1 MTPAANTRKAKPKA
15 KNARSAKPTGSPSPK
30 KKRPGPSKKSV
41 SQGGAG
47 AKSTAGQSTGK
58 KPKSKSNTKKS
69 SAKRRGS
76 AGSGTRA
83 PRTRGQWALLVA
95 KWSAIT
101 GFLLAALGTAGLAGM
116 LWYYGSD
123 PNLPRIADLRD
134 YKPAQVNRVVT
145 ADGKLIGEIFEKR
158 RSRVTFE
165 ELPDSLVNAFIS
177 AEDKGFWKHEGIDY
191 IGMVRAALVNVRE
204 GKKKQGASTIT
215 QQVVKNLLLTPERSF
230 RRKFQEILLAR
241 RMEKAL
247 SKEEILMLYANE
259 IFFGHGRYG
268 VQEAARYYFGKN
280 VGDLN
285 VGESALLAGLPKGP
299 NNYSPKKPKNHQRA
313 KDRQSY
319 VLQEMMHN
327 GYLMQEEAQHWIDEP
342 IAVVADSNPEVG
354 SAPEFVELA
363 KAELLDNI
371 GEESLAES
379 GAEVVVTVDL
389 EVQELARKA
398 LQENLRK
405 YDERKGY
412 GWPIKKLRENKIKL
426 ELVRMAKRLPKK
438 GPKKGKVYRAVV
450 VKAHDEDGE
459 ITVDLGDFKAGVLLV
474 GDMEARYNP
483 DKEAA
488 SERFPR
494 GSLVRV
500 MLGNAGEDTE
510 AKHSARQV
518 VLAPGPEGAVVV
530 IDAKTRR
537 VRALIG
543 GYDTRLAGFNRATMA
558 KRQAGSTF
566 KPFVYAAAI
575 DSGDFTAASIV
586 NDAPEVYDL
595 WKPEN
600 YKKGAFAGPVRLR
613 HALNKSINTVA
624 IRVAHDIGPQRV
636 RELANALGIQSELPE
651 GLSLALGS
659 GEVTPL
665 ELTNAFASF
674 TAAGRHAPPRAI
686 ESLGGVKIEGP
697 DGTQALRPE
706 VAHVVVDM
714 MRTVMTKGTGSKA
727 SVLGMDLAGKTGT
740 SNNARDAWF
749 VGMSP
754 DVVIGVWVGF
764 DDFRQELG
772 SKEGGS
778 RTALPV
784 FIDIMKELGS
794 RTARFAR
801 PPGVEVL
808 RIDEASGLL
817 AADGVVAGSYKE
829 VFLEGSAPTE
839 VAPTA
844 DEVGADDAI
853 LDQYG
858 DFDAPIPTPEVLT
871 PPVSPSVSGV
881 P

>member
-1 MTPAANTRKAKPKA
+1 MTPTANTRKAKPKA
-15 KNARSAKPTGSPSPK
+15 KTARSSKATSTPSGPK
-30 KKRPGPSKKSV
+30 KKSAGAGSKSAAAKSKKPN
-41 SQGGAG
+41 A
-47 AKSTAGQSTGK
+47 
-58 KPKSKSNTKKS
+58 KKS
-69 SAKRRGS
+69 SAKRRGKS
-76 AGSGTRA
+76 GGGTRA
-83 PRTRGQWALLVA
+83 PRTGGQWALLIA
-95 KWSAIT
+95 KWGAIV
-101 GFLLAALGTAGLAGM
+101 GFLLAALGAAGLAGM
-116 LWYYGSD
+116 FWYYGSD
-123 PNLPRIADLRD
+123 PKLPRIAGLHD

-145 ADGKLIGEIFEKR
+145 SDGKLIGEIFEQR
-158 RSRVTFE
+158 RSRVNFD
-165 ELPDSLVNAFIS
+165 ELPESLVNAFVS
-177 AEDKGFWKHEGIDY
+177 AEDKGFWEHEGIDY
-191 IGMVRAALVNVRE
+191 IGMLRAAIVNVRE

-241 RMEKAL
+241 RLEKTL

-268 VQEAARYYFGKN
+268 VQEAARYYFGKE
-280 VGDLN
+280 VGELT

-299 NNYSPKKPKNHQRA
+299 NHYSPKKPKNHERA
-313 KDRQSY
+313 KERQSY

-327 GYLMQEEAQHWIDEP
+327 GYLTPEEAQRWIDEP
-342 IAVVADSNPEVG
+342 IAVVADANPEVG
-354 SAPEFVELA
+354 AAPEFVELA
-363 KAELLDNI
+363 KAELMESI
-371 GEESLAES
+371 GAAGLTQS

-389 EVQELARKA
+389 EVQALARKA
-398 LQENLRK
+398 LQENLRD
-405 YDERKGY
+405 YDKRKGY
-412 GWPIKKLRENKIKL
+412 GRPLKKLRTNQIDL
-426 ELVRMAKRLPKK
+426 ELVRMTKRLGKK
-438 GPKKGKVYRAVV
+438 GPKKDKVYHGIVL
-450 VKAHDEDGE
+450 KAHDADSE
-459 ITVDLGDFKAGVLLV
+459 ITVDLGGYKAGILLM
-474 GDMEARYNP
+474 GDDEERYNP
-483 DKEAA
+483 EKKSA

-494 GSLVRV
+494 GSVVRV
-500 MLGNAGEDTE
+500 MLGKAAADGHEEKTP
-510 AKHSARQV
+510 KHSDKQL
-518 VLAPGPEGAVVV
+518 VLAPGPEGAVVI
-530 IDAKTRR
+530 IDPKTRR

-624 IRVAHDIGPQRV
+624 IRVCHDIGPERV
-636 RELANALGIQSELPE
+636 RDLAHALGIQSDLPD
-651 GLSLALGS
+651 GLALALGS

-665 ELTNAFASF
+665 ELTNAFASIA
-674 TAAGRHAPPRAI
+674 AAGRYAAPVSV
-686 ESLGGVKIEGP
+686 ESLGGETQTAGKGIE
-697 DGTQALRPE
+697 ALRPE
-706 VAHVVVDM
+706 VAHIVLDM
-714 MRTVMTKGTGSKA
+714 MRTVMTKGTGAKA
-727 SVLGMDLAGKTGT
+727 ASLGMDLAGKTGT

-749 VGMSP
+749 VGMGP

-794 RTARFAR
+794 RTARFPR
-801 PPGVEVL
+801 PPGVEVV
-808 RIDEASGLL
+808 RIDEATGLL
-817 AADGVVAGSYKE
+817 AADGAIEGSYEE

-839 VAPTA
+839 VAPTKG
-844 DEVGADDAI
+844 EVGADDAI

-858 DFDAPIPTPEVLT
+858 DFDAPMPDFDTAP
-871 PPVSPSVSGV
+871 SPSPAGAQ
-881 P
+881 

>member
-1 MTPAANTRKAKPKA
+1 MTPTANTRKAKPKV
-15 KNARSAKPTGSPSPK
+15 KPARSRKATGAPS
-30 KKRPGPSKKSV
+30 
-41 SQGGAG
+41 G
-47 AKSTAGQSTGK
+47 AKKTGG
-58 KPKSKSNTKKS
+58 PKRATKTRKANSKTSGG
-69 SAKRRGS
+69 KRRGKS
-76 AGSGTRA
+76 GGGGTRA
-83 PRTRGQWALLVA
+83 PRTRRQLALLIA
-95 KWSAIT
+95 KWGAIV
-101 GFLLAALGTAGLAGM
+101 GFLMAALGAAGLAGM
-116 LWYYGSD
+116 FWYYGSD
-123 PNLPRIADLRD
+123 PKLPRIATLQD

-145 ADGKLIGEIFEKR
+145 PDGKLIGEIFEQR

-165 ELPDSLVNAFIS
+165 QLPESLVNAFVS

-191 IGMVRAALVNVRE
+191 IGMLRAAIVNVRE

-241 RMEKAL
+241 RLEKTL

-268 VQEAARYYFGKN
+268 VQEASRYYFGKD
-280 VGDLN
+280 VSELN

-299 NNYSPKKPKNHQRA
+299 NHYSPKKPKNHERA
-313 KDRQSY
+313 KERQSY

-327 GYLMQEEAQHWIDEP
+327 GYLTPEEAQRWIDDP
-342 IAVVADSNPEVG
+342 IAVVAEANPDVG
-354 SAPEFVELA
+354 AAPEFVELA
-363 KAELLDNI
+363 KAELMTSI
-371 GEESLAES
+371 GQEGLTES

-389 EVQELARKA
+389 KIQALARKA
-398 LQENLRK
+398 LQDNLRA
-405 YDERKGY
+405 YDARKGY
-412 GWPIKKLRENKIKL
+412 GRPLRKLRANKIDL
-426 ELVRMAKRLPKK
+426 ELVRMTKRMAKKN
-438 GPKKGKVYRAVV
+438 PKKGKVYQAIVL
-450 VKAHDEDGE
+450 KAHDADAE
-459 ITVDLGDFKAGVLLV
+459 ITVDLGGYKAGVLLT
-474 GDMEARYNP
+474 GDSEARYNP
-483 DKEAA
+483 EKKSA

-494 GSLVRV
+494 GSVVRV
-500 MLGNAGEDTE
+500 MLGSASPAGADDDEGAKTP
-510 AKHSARQV
+510 KHSERELI
-518 VLAPGPEGAVVV
+518 LAPGPEGAVVI
-530 IDAKTRR
+530 IDPKTRR
-537 VRALIG
+537 VSALIG

-624 IRVAHDIGPQRV
+624 IRVCHDIGPDRV
-636 RELANALGIQSELPE
+636 RDLAHALGIQSDLPD

-665 ELTNAFASF
+665 ELTNAFASIA
-674 TAAGRHAPPRAI
+674 AAGRYSAPLSV
-686 ESLGGVKIEGP
+686 ESLGGDAHVAGSGVE
-697 DGTQALRPE
+697 ALRPE
-706 VAHVVVDM
+706 VAHIVLDM
-714 MRTVMTKGTGSKA
+714 MRTVMTKGTGAKA
-727 SVLGMDLAGKTGT
+727 SSLGMDLAGKTGT

-749 VGMSP
+749 VGMGP
-754 DVVIGVWVGF
+754 DVVVGVWVGF

-784 FIDIMKELGS
+784 FIDIMKEIGS
-794 RTARFAR
+794 RTARFPR

-808 RIDEASGLL
+808 RIDEATGLL
-817 AADGVVAGSYKE
+817 AADGVIEGSYEE
-829 VFLEGSAPTE
+829 VFLEGSAPTD
-839 VAPTA
+839 VAPTKG
-844 DEVGADDAI
+844 EVGADDAI

-858 DFDAPIPTPEVLT
+858 DFDAPLPSFGA
-871 PPVSPSVSGV
+871 PPSPPPGAQ
-881 P
+881 

>member
-1 MTPAANTRKAKPKA
+1 MTPTANTRKTKPKA
-15 KNARSAKPTGSPSPK
+15 KTARSSKATGSPS
-30 KKRPGPSKKSV
+30 RP
-41 SQGGAG
+41 
-47 AKSTAGQSTGK
+47 K
-58 KPKSKSNTKKS
+58 KPKSGGPKATSSGAKPKKANS
-69 SAKRRGS
+69 KKRRGKS
-76 AGSGTRA
+76 GGGTRA
-83 PRTRGQWALLVA
+83 PRSRGQWALVIA
-95 KWSAIT
+95 KWGAIV
-101 GFLLAALGTAGLAGM
+101 GFLLAALGAAGLAGM
-116 LWYYGSD
+116 FWYYGSD
-123 PNLPRIADLRD
+123 PKLPRIATLQD

-145 ADGKLIGEIFEKR
+145 SDGELIGEIFEQR
-158 RSRVTFE
+158 RSRVTFD
-165 ELPDSLVNAFIS
+165 ELPESLVNAFVS

-191 IGMVRAALVNVRE
+191 IGMLRAALVNVRE

-241 RMEKAL
+241 RLEKTL

-268 VQEAARYYFGKN
+268 VQEASRYYFGKD
-280 VGDLN
+280 VSELN

-299 NNYSPKKPKNHQRA
+299 NHYSPKKPKNHERA

-327 GYLMQEEAQHWIDEP
+327 GYLTPEEAQRWIDEP
-342 IAVVADSNPEVG
+342 IAVVAEANPEVG
-354 SAPEFVELA
+354 AAPEFVELA
-363 KAELLDNI
+363 KAELMASI
-371 GEESLAES
+371 GAEGLTES

-389 EVQELARKA
+389 KVQALARKA
-398 LQENLRK
+398 LQENLRN

-412 GWPIKKLRENKIKL
+412 GRPLKKLRENKIDL
-426 ELVRMAKRLPKK
+426 ELVRMTKRMAKK
-438 GPKKGKVYRAVV
+438 GPKKGKVYQAIVL
-450 VKAHDEDGE
+450 KAHDPDAE
-459 ITVDLGDFKAGVLLV
+459 ITVDLGGYKAGILLT
-474 GDMEARYNP
+474 GDSESRYNP
-483 DKEAA
+483 ENKSA
-488 SERFPR
+488 SKRFPR
-494 GSLVRV
+494 GSVVRV
-500 MLGNAGEDTE
+500 MLGKVAAEGDDEEKTP
-510 AKHSARQV
+510 KHSEKQV
-518 VLAPGPEGAVVV
+518 VLAPGPEGAVV
-530 IDAKTRR
+530 IMDPKTRR

-600 YKKGAFAGPVRLR
+600 YKKGAFSGPVRLR

-624 IRVAHDIGPQRV
+624 IRVCHDIGPDRV
-636 RELANALGIQSELPE
+636 RDLAHALGIQSDLPD
-651 GLSLALGS
+651 GLALALGS

-674 TAAGRHAPPRAI
+674 AAAGRYVAPLSV
-686 ESLGGVKIEGP
+686 ESLGGESHAAGEGVE
-697 DGTQALRPE
+697 ALRPE
-706 VAHVVVDM
+706 VAHIVLDM
-714 MRTVMTKGTGSKA
+714 MRTVMTKGTGAKA
-727 SVLGMDLAGKTGT
+727 ASLGMDLAGKTGT

-749 VGMSP
+749 VGMGP

-794 RTARFAR
+794 RSARFPR
-801 PPGVEVL
+801 PPGIEVL
-808 RIDEASGLL
+808 RIDEATGLL
-817 AADGVVAGSYKE
+817 AADGAIEGSYEE

-839 VAPTA
+839 VAPTKG
-844 DEVGADDAI
+844 EVGADDAI

-858 DFDAPIPTPEVLT
+858 DFDAPVPSFETAPS
-871 PPVSPSVSGV
+871 PPAGTQ
-881 P
+881 